1 MIRSATYIVALGFA
15 CACNADDLD
24 HYEAVDAWLY
34 TAFMPENIESVSGIR
49 SLGTVLAERQR
60 LVPSHDGV
68 GAVVRTYI
76 FENLQ
81 ICALTNLTDPHKA
94 YVSGVEITGPEWVLV
109 NGLGVGSDTT
119 KFRAQLGIKEGEGLR
134 YCGINNCLVAE
145 EAEGTIT
152 KITIC
157 LYVD

>member
-1 MIRSATYIVALGFA
+1 M
-15 CACNADDLD
+15 D

-34 TAFMPENIESVSGIR
+34 NAFMPDSIELVSGIR

-68 GAVVRTYI
+68 GAISRTYI

-81 ICALTNLTDPHKA
+81 IFGLTNLTDPERA
-94 YVSGVEITGPEWVLV
+94 RVSGIEITGPGWTLV
-109 NGLGVGSDTT
+109 NGLGVGSETAN
-119 KFRAQLGIKEGEGLR
+119 FRAQLGIRPGESLR

-145 EAEGTIT
+145 EAEGRIT